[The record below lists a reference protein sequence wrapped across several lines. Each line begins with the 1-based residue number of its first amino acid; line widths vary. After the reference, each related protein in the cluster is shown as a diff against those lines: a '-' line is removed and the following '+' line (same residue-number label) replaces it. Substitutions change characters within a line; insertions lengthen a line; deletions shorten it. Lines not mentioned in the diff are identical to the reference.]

1 MNGLVNACIGCLLIV
16 AWAYGR
22 LSHARGLL
30 PISLRAFRP
39 RQRPSRSTTNKQ
51 PTYTFNQPCIQP
63 SIHLSNHPSVH
74 SPTHPF
80 PHPSIHPPTHPPT
93 HSSIHPFFHPHPS
106 ILSIHSFILAT
117 LHPPIRPFTRMQ
129 PHRAYTL
136 HLNPYHS
143 PKAESSPSTTG
154 IGYTYKNT
162 M

>member
-74 SPTHPF
+74 SPTHPL
-80 PHPSIHPPTHPPT
+80 PHPSIYPFIHPFIHPPIHPPTQSST
-93 HSSIHPFFHPHPS
+93 HSSIPIHQFS
-106 ILSIHSFILAT
+106 SSIHSSSQPFI
-117 LHPPIRPFTRMQ
+117 HPSVRPPVCNR
-129 PHRAYTL
+129 
-136 HLNPYHS
+136 
-143 PKAESSPSTTG
+143 
-154 IGYTYKNT
+154 IGPCI
-162 M
+162 